1 MRIYLATVAADD
13 IRWAANAGL
22 LDGIVATP
30 AVLSAELPHADPRE
44 VLAELAERDTQ
55 PIFASVGSLD
65 ADEITR
71 GGKALAK
78 ITEHVIIA
86 IPFVEDA
93 LPAMRRLSSAGIR
106 CAATL
111 VHSVAQGLLAARAG
125 ASLVVVAVDALE
137 AVGQPS
143 DHIIRGLRDAFDR
156 SATECDVVAAG
167 PGSAVRFAEVS
178 AAGADA
184 VVVTPAQLRSFLQH
198 PLTDRG
204 VDRFLGD
211 VSRRAKPRRA
221 R

>member
-1 MRIYLATVAADD
+1 MRIFLATVVADE
-13 IRWAANAGL
+13 IRWAAEAGL

-30 AVLSAELPHADPRE
+30 AVLAAELPHADPRE
-44 VLAELAERDTQ
+44 VLAELSERDSY

-71 GGKALAK
+71 GGRALAK

-93 LPAMRRLSSAGIR
+93 LPAIRRLSTAGVR

-111 VHSVAQGLLAARAG
+111 VHSSAQGLLAARAG

-137 AVGQPS
+137 AIGQSS
-143 DHIIRGLRDAFDR
+143 DHVIRELRESFDR
-156 SATECDVVAAG
+156 SAVECDVVAAG
-167 PGSAVRFAEVS
+167 PASASRFAEVA

-184 VVVTPAQLRSFLQH
+184 VVVTPSTLRSFLQH

>member
-1 MRIYLATVAADD
+1 MRLYLATVAADD

-30 AVLSAELPHADPRE
+30 AVLAAELPHADPRE
-44 VLAELAERDTQ
+44 VLAELAERDAL
-55 PIFASVGSLD
+55 PIFASVGTLD
-65 ADEITR
+65 AREVTR

-78 ITEHVIIA
+78 LAEHVIVA

-93 LPAMRRLSSAGIR
+93 LPALRDLSAAGIR

-111 VHSVAQGLLAARAG
+111 VHSVAQGLLAAHAG
-125 ASLVVVAVDALE
+125 ASFVVVAVDALE

-143 DHIIRGLRDAFDR
+143 DHVIRGLREAFDR

-167 PGSAVRFAEVS
+167 PGSAQRFAEVA

>member
-30 AVLSAELPHADPRE
+30 AVLAAEMPHADPRE
-44 VLAELAERDTQ
+44 ILAELSERDTL
-55 PIFASVGSLD
+55 PIFASVASLD
-65 ADEITR
+65 AQEIAR

-78 ITEHVIIA
+78 IAEHVVIA

-93 LPAMRRLSSAGIR
+93 LPAVRELSAAGIR

-125 ASLVVVAVDALE
+125 AALVVVAVDALE

-143 DHIIRGLRDAFDR
+143 DHVLRGLRDAFDR

-167 PGSAVRFAEVS
+167 PGSAQRFAEVT